1 LLDDHSYLM
10 QTSKES
16 TSAKVGK
23 QQKKKKKGKEQAIG
37 NDTSPNSQSNVD
49 IIIHHSS
56 SRGRSEVGSI
66 LHQHHWSIRIREW
79 YSEE

>member
-1 LLDDHSYLM
+1 LLDDHNYLM

-23 QQKKKKKGKEQAIG
+23 QQKKQEEKEQTIG
-37 NDTSPNSQSNVD
+37 NDTNPNSQSNVD

-66 LHQHHWSIRIREW
+66 LHQHHWSIRIHEW
-79 YSEE
+79 YSV